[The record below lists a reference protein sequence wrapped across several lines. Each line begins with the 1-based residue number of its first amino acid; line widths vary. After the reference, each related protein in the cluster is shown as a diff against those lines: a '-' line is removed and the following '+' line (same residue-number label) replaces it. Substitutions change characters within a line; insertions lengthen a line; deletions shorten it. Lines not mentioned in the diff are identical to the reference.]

1 MGFNF
6 DRPYNE
12 KCDLCEHEKDKHW
25 TVNINTGGLMNGPCK
40 NGDEDNPCICDYFES
55 KKEVKTPQ
63 QTRSE
68 EILRMAMEQEF
79 GMGSDGM
86 CISCDHVQG
95 GCEADARQYT
105 CEASGEDKVYG
116 ATELVLMGY

>member
-12 KCDLCEHEKDKHW
+12 KCSQCEHGKDRHVRGKY
-25 TVNINTGGLMNGPCK
+25 VCFAQDSDGYECN
-40 NGDEDNPCICDYFES
+40 CDQFER

-68 EILRMAMEQEF
+68 EILRMAKEQEF
-79 GMGSDGM
+79 GTGSDGM

-95 GCEADARQYT
+95 GCEPDARQYT
-105 CEASGEDKVYG
+105 CEACGEDKVYG

>member
-12 KCDLCEHEKDKHW
+12 KCSQCEHGKDRHVRGKY
-25 TVNINTGGLMNGPCK
+25 VCFAQDSDGYECN
-40 NGDEDNPCICDYFES
+40 CDQFER

-68 EILRMAMEQEF
+68 EILRMAKEQEF
-79 GMGSDGM
+79 GMGSDGV
-86 CISCDHVQG
+86 CIAATTYKEGANLTQGSTRVKHVV
-95 GCEADARQYT
+95 RTRYT
-105 CEASGEDKVYG
+105 GQLNWY
-116 ATELVLMGY
+116 